1 MSTQDTP
8 AVNDPVVTQD
18 TTPTDSAPV
27 ETKQTPEKA
36 DPLLETLQSD
46 DDRPVIEKETTEKPD
61 DMDDAPKGDDP
72 KATEGTQDTEEQPKE
87 GEDKPLSPKSEN
99 RFQKLANVN
108 KELTSENKELKAE
121 IERLNNEV
129 YKPQTEQELIDEGL
143 SPEMA
148 EVRALKQSMELRDFN
163 ARVYETQVSLSNEA
177 AEVINNYDIFN
188 PDSESFEPEIAAQAA
203 EALSRSLIRD
213 PNTEQRDQ
221 NGNPIP
227 GTGQI
232 IGYNVSPLQIYKPIA
247 DAYEK
252 AKAAGQIKGQKATDQ
267 MLSNVDAPSSVP
279 PRETKKDP
287 LLEALKSDD

>member
-1 MSTQDTP
+1 
-8 AVNDPVVTQD
+8 
-18 TTPTDSAPV
+18 
-27 ETKQTPEKA
+27 
-36 DPLLETLQSD
+36 
-46 DDRPVIEKETTEKPD
+46 
-61 DMDDAPKGDDP
+61 
-72 KATEGTQDTEEQPKE
+72 
-87 GEDKPLSPKSEN
+87 
-99 RFQKLANVN
+99 
-108 KELTSENKELKAE
+108 
-121 IERLNNEV
+121 
-129 YKPQTEQELIDEGL
+129 
-143 SPEMA
+143 
-148 EVRALKQSMELRDFN
+148 
-163 ARVYETQVSLSNEA
+163 VSLSNEA

-287 LLEALKSDD
+287 LLDILKSDD